1 MITDLFT
8 AEMLEAP
15 IAVNAEMELLE
26 CYMCLKKVTELVT
39 VAKGEDKVEVC
50 TRELK
55 FLPEWSRV

>member
-15 IAVNAEMELLE
+15 IAVNAELE
-26 CYMCLKKVTELVT
+26 CWMCLKTVPELVT
-39 VAKGEDKVEVC
+39 VAKDEHKVEVC
-50 TRELK
+50 TSELK